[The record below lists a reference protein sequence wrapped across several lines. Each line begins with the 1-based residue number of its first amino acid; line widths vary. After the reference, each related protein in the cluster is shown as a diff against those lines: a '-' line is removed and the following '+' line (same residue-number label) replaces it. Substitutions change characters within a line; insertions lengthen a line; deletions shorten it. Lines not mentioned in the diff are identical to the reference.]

1 MRSLEKNKRSIWFSN
16 PVVSGEDETGND
28 VLTYSDPIHAMLNIS
43 APTGYAYGTENGIWL
58 GYDYVITVTC
68 KEFGL
73 LKFVEGKTLVW
84 HNKTPQDGSA
94 NLIVDRVADSINQVR
109 IGLKHR

>member
-1 MRSLEKNKRSIWFSN
+1 MRSLEKNKREIWFSN

-28 VLTYSDPIHAMLNIS
+28 VLTYSDPIRVMLNIS

-58 GYDYVITVTC
+58 GYDYVITVTS
-68 KEFGL
+68 KEFESL
-73 LKFVEGKTLVW
+73 NFTEGKTFVW

-94 NLIVDRVADSINQVR
+94 NLIVDRVADSINQVK